1 MYAIESK
8 LDRERD
14 FRYLKM
20 CARSQ
25 SKQLIIGMLSL
36 LFYVVNPSVANENV
50 LQTLEKEFQKVVTE
64 ARSAVVKVVATR
76 RIPPNAEKLVFARQ
90 EIGSGIVI
98 NTTGHVVTTTFE
110 METPN
115 KIEVIFNNG
124 TVAPAE
130 LIGTDRFTDIAVLRV
145 VETPLVALQTVTPL
159 QEPETAAPV
168 QSRALYK
175 RKARMPSEFK
185 SAAPVKWGDSSKID
199 TGSWVVTIGS
209 SYGQSPIVSFG
220 IVGGWDTLPNQLC
233 RELIKINAAV
243 TPGNSGGAVI
253 NTSGEIV
260 GMILAVLTEPPDT
273 TNPLADML
281 LQNEVPPDIAK
292 LLIQEFPQESRTQEI
307 TFAMPMETVRAV
319 AEEIIEH
326 GKVARGWLGVEI
338 EVVGLG
344 VFVTGVVPGSPAQE
358 SGLLPRDL
366 ILEFNEV
373 PIRSYD
379 ELLRCVVSE
388 RPATKVQLKIDRN
401 GTEQHCTVILGEKE

>member
-8 LDRERD
+8 R
-14 FRYLKM
+14 
-20 CARSQ
+20 Q
-25 SKQLIIGMLSL
+25 QLIIGMLSL
-36 LFYVVNPSVANENV
+36 LFYAITPSVANENV
-50 LQTLEKEFQKVVTE
+50 LQLLEKEFQKVVTDT
-64 ARSAVVKVVATR
+64 RSAIVKVVATQ
-76 RIPPNAEKLVFARQ
+76 RIPPNAEKSVFSRQ

-110 METPN
+110 MEIPS

-124 TVAPAE
+124 VVSPAE
-130 LIGTDRFTDIAVLRV
+130 LIGTDIFTDIAVLRV
-145 VETPLVALQTVTPL
+145 AEGPLTVLQTTTHSL
-159 QEPETAAPV
+159 KSKKTAAPAP
-168 QSRALYK
+168 SPALSQ
-175 RKARMPSEFK
+175 RKTLMPSEFK
-185 SAAPVKWGDSSKID
+185 TTVPVKWGDSSKID

-260 GMILAVLTEPPDT
+260 GMILAVLTEPPNT
-273 TNPLADML
+273 TNSLADTL
-281 LQNEVPPDIAK
+281 FQNEVPPDIAQFFV
-292 LLIQEFPQESRTQEI
+292 QEQPQESRTQEI
-307 TFAMPMETVRAV
+307 TFAMPIETVRAV

-326 GKVARGWLGVEI
+326 GKVARGWLGVE
-338 EVVGLG
+338 VDVGELG
-344 VFVTGVVPGSPAQE
+344 VFVTGVVAGSPAQE

-366 ILEFNEV
+366 ILEFNEMPV
-373 PIRSYD
+373 RSYD
-379 ELLRCVVSE
+379 ELLRCVVTE
-388 RPATKVQLKIDRN
+388 RPTTKIQLKIHRN